1 MKLVNEVFNRYKVKE
16 DKLLTYGFSF
26 IDDEYLYKKRMKN
39 NDFELIVEIK
49 NKKIN
54 SKLIDVNF
62 NDEFKQIDMEV
73 TGNFIGELKEE
84 CRNLLIDIRDKCF
97 EKVMFIFPQSN
108 RISNLVKEKYDID
121 PEFLFDSSPGFGVFR
136 NKTNKKWFGMIM
148 NLPKNKIIGDSKEE
162 IEAINLKLAN
172 DNNEYELEEG
182 TYPAYHMNKKYWA
195 SIILDDTLSDE
206 KVMKLIDISYNLVNL
221 K

>member
-73 TGNFIGELKEE
+73 TGNFIGKLKEE
-84 CRNLLIDIRDKCF
+84 CRNILIDIRDKCF

-108 RISNLVKEKYDID
+108 RISSLVKEKYNID

-136 NKTNKKWFGMIM
+136 NKINKKWFGMIM

-172 DNNEYELEEG
+172 DNNGYELEEG
-182 TYPAYHMNKKYWA
+182 FYPAYHMNKKYWA

-206 KVMKLIDISYNLVNL
+206 KVMELIDISYNLVNL

>member
-1 MKLVNEVFNRYKVKE
+1 MKLMNEVFNRYKVKE

-73 TGNFIGELKEE
+73 TGNFIGKLKEE
-84 CRNLLIDIRDKCF
+84 CRNILIDIRDKCF

-108 RISNLVKEKYDID
+108 RISSLVKEKYNID

-136 NKTNKKWFGMIM
+136 NKINKKWFGMIM

-172 DNNEYELEEG
+172 DNNGYELEEG
-182 TYPAYHMNKKYWA
+182 FYPAYHMNKKYWA

-206 KVMKLIDISYNLVNL
+206 KVMELIDISYNLVNL